1 MTLNS
6 AFRYIIRLPNLFS
19 VANSQDKIIE
29 ALEAEVIRLKLELSS
44 SEDRYLDM
52 KKKFDEFVSVFDER
66 IERQQ
71 KAFAATAEEREERI
85 EKLNGRKEK
94 LSTFIESGL
103 DMEHEINDLRQAC
116 G

>member
-52 KKKFDEFVSVFDER
+52 KKKFDELKV
-66 IERQQ
+66 IL
-71 KAFAATAEEREERI
+71 RE
-85 EKLNGRKEK
+85 
-94 LSTFIESGL
+94 T
-103 DMEHEINDLRQAC
+103 
-116 G
+116 